1 MATAR
6 RRLYRK
12 REEKEK
18 GKEEKRTKR
27 RQGRRIDGLIIS
39 SLFTDKCSI
48 SVCLLFEFFSRILFP
63 RSHFTPFGHSKSC
76 FIDMSASA
84 HGSLLRTS
92 LVVYEGTNRTRRIC
106 NIRMW
111 IFEMEKVTFKGTI
124 ITYNRFLIINDKK
137 DVTLLIIK
145 IRLVIIVSNELI
157 SYVQGR

>member
-1 MATAR
+1 MNDYYDDGKATTIPE
-6 RRLYRK
+6 K
-12 REEKEK
+12 RGKEK
-18 GKEEKRTKR
+18 GKKEKRMKR

-63 RSHFTPFGHSKSC
+63 RSPFTPLGHSKSC
-76 FIDMSASA
+76 FIDMSVFA

-92 LVVYEGTNRTRRIC
+92 LVFYEGTNRTRRIC

-124 ITYNRFLIINDKK
+124 ITYNRFLILNDNKE
-137 DVTLLIIK
+137 VTLLIIQ
-145 IRLVIIVSNELI
+145 IR
-157 SYVQGR
+157 YW